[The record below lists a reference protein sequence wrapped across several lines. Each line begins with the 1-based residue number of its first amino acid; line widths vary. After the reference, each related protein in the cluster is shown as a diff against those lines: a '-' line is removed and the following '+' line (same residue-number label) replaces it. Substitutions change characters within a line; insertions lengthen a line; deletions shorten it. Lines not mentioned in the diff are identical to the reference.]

1 MNKAE
6 DRGDLKESRGLGI
19 FCTEAAFLTR
29 RWYALPRGSRPASD
43 ADYARCR
50 GWVMSAVLITG
61 GHFRFALESRKRF
74 SPALPW
80 SVAPA

>member
-29 RWYALPRGSRPASD
+29 RWYAGREAPDPPQTQIRPAV
-43 ADYARCR
+43 AD
-50 GWVMSAVLITG
+50 GS
-61 GHFRFALESRKRF
+61 
-74 SPALPW
+74 
-80 SVAPA
+80 